1 MRTVAFVTRK
11 GGAGKSTLAASLAAA
26 AQEQKESVVCIDLD
40 PQQSLTSWGALRA
53 EELGIPVQTC
63 TPGRLE
69 ALLESLERAGFTL
82 AVIDTSAGESPA
94 AEAAIRASDLTLIPC
109 RPSMFD
115 LLATEATRK
124 TVRSLRRDYA
134 FLLNQCP
141 PMLESARVQAGV
153 EALEAM
159 GGLISPLVT
168 SRVDYQEAAKSGL
181 GVTEYNPHGKA
192 SEEMQGLWRS
202 VKWRIGKAAVK
213 KAA

>member
-1 MRTVAFVTRK
+1 MRTIALVTRK
-11 GGAGKSTLAASLAAA
+11 GGAGKSTLAASIAAA
-26 AQEQKESVVCIDLD
+26 AKDAREAVVCIDLD
-40 PQQSLTSWGALRA
+40 PQQSLTNWGALR
-53 EELGIPVQTC
+53 GDGDIQVVTC

-69 ALLESLERAGFTL
+69 ALLASYEAQGFTL
-82 AVIDTSAGESPA
+82 AVIDTAAGESPG
-94 AEAAIRASDLTLIPC
+94 AEAAIRASDLCLVPS
-109 RPSMFD
+109 RPSLFD

-124 TVRSLRRDYA
+124 SIRSLRRDYA

-159 GGLISPLVT
+159 GGLISPLIA
-168 SRVDYQEAAKSGL
+168 SRVDYQEAVKSGL

-192 SEEMQGLWRS
+192 SEEMQSLWRA
-202 VKWRIGKAAVK
+202 VKRRIGKPAVR